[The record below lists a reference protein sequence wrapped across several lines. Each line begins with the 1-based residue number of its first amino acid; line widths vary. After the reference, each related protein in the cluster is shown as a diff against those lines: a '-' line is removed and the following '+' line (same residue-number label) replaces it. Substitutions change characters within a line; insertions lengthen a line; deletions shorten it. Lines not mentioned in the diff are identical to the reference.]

1 MTTLNHMTSPPA
13 TPGRRIELDFIRGI
27 AILLVMGSHYTFM
40 KTDSWFVDT
49 VSEYLK
55 SNGGIGVNLFFAL
68 SGYLVG
74 GLLMAELQRTGE
86 VNATRFLVRRA
97 FKIWPPLYFLVLVHI
112 VIGRHP
118 IESFA
123 WQNLLHVQNYFGSS
137 LAPTWSLAV
146 EEHFYIFLALVLS
159 LLAARPPKAIIGV
172 MVGLGLLSFLAR
184 WAAVDAGMLDAAFRQ
199 TQFRMDSLLY
209 GVILAAVQRFH
220 PTTFKRLEDQRWLLV
235 ALSSVAFIV
244 AELLNQDPAM
254 ERIVGYA
261 AQGISFCALIVLVC
275 RYSGEVTR
283 FRVYRGVAWIG
294 VYSYGI
300 YLWHTIS
307 LEPGRKLIAWA
318 QSSGIEVHVA
328 WFGTLAAQCA
338 AGIAVGYVTTRLVE
352 FPALALR
359 ERLFPPSPQG
369 STSTATHAPFWGT
382 PDLPRWRARRFKRR

>member
-1 MTTLNHMTSPPA
+1 MTTLNHMT
-13 TPGRRIELDFIRGI
+13 TPTPMTGRRIELDFIRGV
-27 AILLVMGSHYTFM
+27 AILLVMGSHYAFM
-40 KTDSWFVDT
+40 TTNSWAIDG
-49 VSEYLK
+49 VSAYLK

-74 GLLMAELQRTGE
+74 GLLMAELQRTGQ

-123 WQNLLHVQNYFGSS
+123 WQNLLHVQNYFGTS

-159 LLAARPPKAIIGV
+159 LLATRAPKAIMGV
-172 MVGLGLLSFLAR
+172 MVAVALLSFLAR
-184 WAAVDAGMLDAAFRQ
+184 WMAVDAGQLDAAFRQ

-220 PTTFKRLEDQRWLLV
+220 PTTFKRLEDQRWLLL

-244 AELLNQDPAM
+244 AELLNQDPAL

-261 AQGISFCALIVLVC
+261 AQGISFCALIVLIC
-275 RYSGEVTR
+275 KYSGGMTR
-283 FRVYRGVAWIG
+283 SLWYRGIAWIG

-300 YLWHTIS
+300 YLWHTVS

-318 QSSGIEVHVA
+318 QTSGIEVHVA

-338 AGIAVGYVTTRLVE
+338 AGIVVGYVTTRLVE

-359 ERLFPPSPQG
+359 ERFFPPSTKG
-369 STSTATHAPFWGT
+369 DASTAAHAPI
-382 PDLPRWRARRFKRR
+382 

>member
-1 MTTLNHMTSPPA
+1 MTTLNQMT
-13 TPGRRIELDFIRGI
+13 TPTPMTGRRIELDFIRGV
-27 AILLVMGSHYTFM
+27 AILLVMGSHYAFM
-40 KTDSWFVDT
+40 TTNSWAIDA
-49 VSEYLK
+49 VSAYLK

-74 GLLMAELQRTGE
+74 GLLMAELQRTGQ

-123 WQNLLHVQNYFGSS
+123 WQNLLHVQNYFGTS

-159 LLAARPPKAIIGV
+159 LLATRAPKAIMGV
-172 MVGLGLLSFLAR
+172 MAAVALLSFLAR
-184 WAAVDAGMLDAAFRQ
+184 WMAVDAGQLDAAFRQ

-220 PTTFKRLEDQRWLLV
+220 PTTFKRLEDQRWLLL

-244 AELLNQDPAM
+244 AELLNQDPAL

-261 AQGISFCALIVLVC
+261 AQGISFCALIVLIC
-275 RYSGEVTR
+275 KYSGGMTR
-283 FRVYRGVAWIG
+283 SLWYRGIAWIG

-300 YLWHTIS
+300 YLWHTVS
-307 LEPGRKLIAWA
+307 PEPGRKLIAWA
-318 QSSGIEVHVA
+318 QTSGIEVHVA

-338 AGIAVGYVTTRLVE
+338 AGIVVGYVTTRLVE

-359 ERLFPPSPQG
+359 ERFFPPSTKG
-369 STSTATHAPFWGT
+369 GTSTAAHAP
-382 PDLPRWRARRFKRR
+382 L

>member
-1 MTTLNHMTSPPA
+1 MTISNHMTTPPA

-40 KTDSWFVDT
+40 TTNSWFIDG
-49 VSEYLK
+49 VSTYLK
-55 SNGGIGVNLFFAL
+55 LNGGIGVNLFFAL

-74 GLLMAELQRTGE
+74 GLLMAELQRSGA
-86 VNATRFLVRRA
+86 VNAKRFLVRRA

-112 VIGRHP
+112 MIGRHP
-118 IESFA
+118 IDSFA

-146 EEHFYIFLALVLS
+146 EEHFYIFLALMLS
-159 LLAARPPKAIIGV
+159 LLATRAPQSIIGV
-172 MVGLGLLSFLAR
+172 MAAIALLSFLAR
-184 WAAVDAGMLDAAFRQ
+184 WMAVDAGMLDAAFRQ

-220 PTTFKRLEDQRWLLV
+220 PLAFHRMEGKRWLLV
-235 ALSSVAFIV
+235 SLSSVAFIV
-244 AELLNQDPAM
+244 AELLNQNPAM

-275 RYSGEVTR
+275 RHSGGMTR
-283 FRVYRGVAWIG
+283 SPLYRGVAWIG

-307 LEPGRKLIAWA
+307 LEPGRRLIAWA
-318 QSSGIEVHVA
+318 QASGIEVHIA
-328 WFGTLAAQCA
+328 WFGTLAVQCA
-338 AGIAVGYVTTRLVE
+338 AGIAAGYVTTRLVE

-359 ERLFPPSPQG
+359 ERLFPP
-369 STSTATHAPFWGT
+369 ATPSGTPTVAHAP
-382 PDLPRWRARRFKRR
+382 L